1 MARKKASHP
10 PPKSPKK
17 LRDVIEAGMLN
28 IDRIPFPENRLEDFD
43 RRAWELSYHLPVD
56 MPDILKTVEHNFKNP
71 KWELANS
78 AILNGDGWYS
88 WSPTSGQQDEWIIWL
103 SAAQVKSGEWDT
115 MDFMKLSRPAGENTL
130 LEYPVKTVY
139 QKDNWGHQDDFLYT
153 LILPT
158 DENKMW
164 IHLIKIDNAAIN
176 WKRFPKVLL
185 EGA

>member
-78 AILNGDGWYS
+78 AILNGDGWYL

-103 SAAQVKSGEWDT
+103 SAAQVDAAEPAKCVTGEFWVFKDT
-115 MDFMKLSRPAGENTL
+115 DAYITLFGTYSYDEKGEIEFGEVIT
-130 LEYPVKTVY
+130 
-139 QKDNWGHQDDFLYT
+139 
-153 LILPT
+153 I
-158 DENKMW
+158 
-164 IHLIKIDNAAIN
+164 
-176 WKRFPKVLL
+176 PKKWV
-185 EGA
+185 